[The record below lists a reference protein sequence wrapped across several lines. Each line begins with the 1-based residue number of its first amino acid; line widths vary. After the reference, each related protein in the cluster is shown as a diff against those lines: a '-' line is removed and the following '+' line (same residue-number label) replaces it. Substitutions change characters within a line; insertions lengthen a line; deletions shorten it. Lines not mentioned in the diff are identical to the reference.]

1 MKYNQTNKNVQQQI
15 QPLAGSPKLIIPKT
29 SQSRSRLG
37 SNSKSSNTSSSKV
50 QSNFGKAQNKNDS
63 EYVDYFPVHG
73 EDPKS
78 FFYIKQVKG
87 NESNLNEGRY
97 HFDRNPINGSVVLQK
112 TVTNLNRRIF
122 SLQNI
127 LQAKSP
133 EILKLRD
140 QKAESRQNLYKMT
153 IQFQKSQ
160 KDLIRSK
167 TILMLN
173 EDKLAKAMKLRSF
186 EI

>member
-1 MKYNQTNKNVQQQI
+1 MRAVIILIEI
-15 QPLAGSPKLIIPKT
+15 QLTAAL
-29 SQSRSRLG
+29 
-37 SNSKSSNTSSSKV
+37 
-50 QSNFGKAQNKNDS
+50 
-63 EYVDYFPVHG
+63 
-73 EDPKS
+73 
-78 FFYIKQVKG
+78 FFK
-87 NESNLNEGRY
+87 
-97 HFDRNPINGSVVLQK
+97 K

-140 QKAESRQNLYKMT
+140 QKAESRQNLCKMT

-173 EDKLAKAMKLRSF
+173 EDKLAKAMKLRSL

>member
-1 MKYNQTNKNVQQQI
+1 M
-15 QPLAGSPKLIIPKT
+15 
-29 SQSRSRLG
+29 
-37 SNSKSSNTSSSKV
+37 
-50 QSNFGKAQNKNDS
+50 
-63 EYVDYFPVHG
+63 
-73 EDPKS
+73 
-78 FFYIKQVKG
+78 KG
-87 NESNLNEGRY
+87 NESNLNGGCY

-127 LQAKSP
+127 LQAKSH